1 MRNYKYVNY
10 TKNDNGKC
18 RITDKGSF
26 YNKKF
31 NTEKEL
37 QLFVDEL
44 GYPIYSHRMLPLQER
59 NDFWKTLEKDFDCPK
74 DELIDILLHLLY
86 YDKTVLAGVKM
97 IVAQP
102 HYFHV

>member
-1 MRNYKYVNY
+1 MTMYKYVNY
-10 TKNDNGKC
+10 TKNDKGKC
-18 RITDKGSF
+18 RIIDKGSF
-26 YNKKF
+26 YNKTF

-37 QLFVDEL
+37 QTFVDTL
-44 GYPIYSHRMLPLQER
+44 GCPIYSYRMLALKER
-59 NDFWKTLEKDFDCPK
+59 NEFWKTVEKDFDCPK

-86 YDKTVLAGVKM
+86 YDKTLLGVVKT